1 MGAAS
6 SAGFSSSH
14 REHTTVVAMAA
25 PLSHA
30 RRRQN
35 LGHTGLPDVVE
46 GIDSEAP
53 YRAEAAS

>member
-14 REHTTVVAMAA
+14 LEHTTVVATEA

-30 RRRQN
+30 AIRQN
-35 LGHTGLPDVVE
+35 LGHRGLL
-46 GIDSEAP
+46 DSTVFQAF
-53 YRAEAAS
+53 